1 MIDEKI
7 EQTIAELTNSVG
19 KYNSFSNKNASSNF
33 MQNIKLPLNL
43 IYVCI
48 SIFFISLISL
58 IYFKPY
64 FVMKDVKN
72 EETFFI
78 EKTVNYKF
86 IVIIS
91 IISTLVLSYLLNIA
105 NKKFNLFS

>member
-19 KYNSFSNKNASSNF
+19 KYNSFSNKIASSNF

-48 SIFFISLISL
+48 SIFEILYCL
-58 IYFKPY
+58 AL
-64 FVMKDVKN
+64 
-72 EETFFI
+72 
-78 EKTVNYKF
+78 
-86 IVIIS
+86 VIIS
-91 IISTLVLSYLLNIA
+91 FRSAALYVICKNNLSGMARAHNNIVVDLPEPAHASTMTLLPD
-105 NKKFNLFS
+105 LM